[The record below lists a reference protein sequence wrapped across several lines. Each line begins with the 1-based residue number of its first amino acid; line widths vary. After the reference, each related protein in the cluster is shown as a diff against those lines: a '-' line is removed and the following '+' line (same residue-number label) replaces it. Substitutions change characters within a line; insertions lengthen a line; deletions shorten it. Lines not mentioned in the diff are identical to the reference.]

1 MMMMIELDIKVFHRE
16 REHTRNLFFYVFFS
30 LKLILRIYFKNIDIY
45 IYILSYIYETLYAS
59 YVRVHIISHTLW
71 IHFLMW

>member
-16 REHTRNLFFYVFFS
+16 RENTHEIYFYVFFS

-45 IYILSYIYETLYAS
+45 IYILSYI
-59 YVRVHIISHTLW
+59 
-71 IHFLMW
+71 